1 MRNEDPATSSTD
13 VVPHHVMALPIALYE
28 TNGLIYELHQ
38 GGQPYQ
44 PVVIRWARLKTVT
57 VTREE
62 GGAADVHI
70 NQARPPLVPNQP

>member
-38 GGQPYQ
+38 GGQPYH
-44 PVVIRWARLKTVT
+44 PW
-57 VTREE
+57 
-62 GGAADVHI
+62 
-70 NQARPPLVPNQP
+70 